1 MLMTL
6 RRVLSEPWTK
16 FQCRDLGFDRVVVRV
31 PHRSWEHFNHCG
43 LLHQSPHEQH
53 CSRTKSYPNIDQND
67 SSWLWTWLSWHNT
80 ALHGTTCDLMRTK
93 PEIHLTFLLVDSW
106 DFPKK
111 NKHKLQ
117 LNKACSPRLRG
128 YFWFLSRN
136 DKIATRSCGTHN
148 C

>member
-1 MLMTL
+1 MLMSL
-6 RRVLSEPWTK
+6 RRVLSEPWIK

-53 CSRTKSYPNIDQND
+53 CSRTKSYQNIDQND
-67 SSWLWTWLSWHNT
+67 SSWLWTWPKYGAARYNMWPDEDKTRNSLDVFTRWQLRC
-80 ALHGTTCDLMRTK
+80 A
-93 PEIHLTFLLVDSW
+93 
-106 DFPKK
+106 KK